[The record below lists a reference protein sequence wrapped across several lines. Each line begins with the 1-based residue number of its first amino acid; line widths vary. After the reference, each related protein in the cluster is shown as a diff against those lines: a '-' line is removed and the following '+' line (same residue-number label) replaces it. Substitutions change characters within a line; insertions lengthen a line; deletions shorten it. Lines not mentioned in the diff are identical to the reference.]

1 MNFVRQESIVII
13 VTRYMILYEVFF
25 FIRNNIA
32 YKLEFPSIAWQIKSP
47 VVTHAARLSSR
58 RRWLPI
64 GKMPVCMQPWMRF
77 FHELMQW
84 RILTVLIQIQTAW
97 WSRKTGGGS
106 AVVSNVHPEVAS
118 NFQGRKATAEKRDTH
133 QPHDLHPYCILLQH
147 FWHLVATV
155 HLGGAS
161 IVLRVMMKALE
172 RLKICTWT

>member
-1 MNFVRQESIVII
+1 MI
-13 VTRYMILYEVFF
+13 VTRYMRLYEVLF
-25 FIRNNIA
+25 FIRNNI
-32 YKLEFPSIAWQIKSP
+32 LLTNWNFLPSIAWQIKGP
-47 VVTHAARLSSR
+47 VVTHHARLSSR

-77 FHELMQW
+77 FHEWMQW

-133 QPHDLHPYCILLQH
+133 QPMIFIL
-147 FWHLVATV
+147 T
-155 HLGGAS
+155 AS
-161 IVLRVMMKALE
+161 SNIFG
-172 RLKICTWT
+172 IS